1 MLWLV
6 LESSYPSGVFFV
18 AGRIT
23 DLRNSGVSIGLKVR
37 S

>member
-6 LESSYPSGVFFV
+6 LESSHPSGVFFV

-23 DLRNSGVSIGLKVR
+23 DLRNSGVSLERKVL

>member
-1 MLWLV
+1 V
-6 LESSYPSGVFFV
+6 LESSHLSGVFFV

-23 DLRNSGVSIGLKVR
+23 DLRNSGVSIELKVW